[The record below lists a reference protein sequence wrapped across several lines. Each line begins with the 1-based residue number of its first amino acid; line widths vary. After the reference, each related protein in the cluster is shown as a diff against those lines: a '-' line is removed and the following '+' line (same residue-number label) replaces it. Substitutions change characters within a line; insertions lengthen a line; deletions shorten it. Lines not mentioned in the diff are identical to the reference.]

1 MLNMRASR
9 FALALL
15 AGSGL
20 AALLGGSAALS
31 QSSGLQNTLPQT
43 CTNLRFGSVPD
54 FRWQG
59 EGGGYNPF
67 TPQAYTQEGHLEVR
81 STVGTCSF
89 FVTFAAGSSGNFGTR
104 TMTLGA
110 SQLPYNIHD
119 SVTRSNVLK
128 DLQTANENEI
138 LTGVIPVDNP
148 GTESLDLSYYVH
160 MTPGLI
166 RQAGDYTDTVTM
178 TLYRGTL
185 TNYTQMA
192 TRNVRYRALIP
203 KVAEASV
210 VSSGGVFDANA
221 TQYNVDFGI
230 LQEGDRDRLDV
241 LVRTNAG
248 YKLELLS
255 QNLGK
260 LRLIGGA
267 GGTVPYTLTVG
278 GQVVNL
284 SSKVTIAERSG
295 VTQSGG
301 DRFPM
306 QIEIGTMA
314 DAVPGNYRD
323 DITVIVRTTD

>member
-1 MLNMRASR
+1 MLNMRVFR
-9 FALALL
+9 TVLLLLGGGALALL
-15 AGSGL
+15 LAGP
-20 AALLGGSAALS
+20 AALS
-31 QSSGLQNTLPQT
+31 QSSGLQNDLPQT
-43 CTNLRFGSVPD
+43 CNNLGFGSVPD

-67 TPQAYTQEGHLEVR
+67 TPQAYTQEGQLEIR

-89 FVTFAAGSSGNFGTR
+89 FVTFGPGSAGNFNR
-104 TMTLGA
+104 YMVLGA
-110 SQLPYNIHD
+110 NQLPYNIHD

-128 DLQTANENEI
+128 DLQSANENEI
-138 LTGVIPVDNP
+138 LTGVIAADNS
-148 GTESLDLSYYVH
+148 GTESVDLSYYVH
-160 MTPGLI
+160 ITPGQI
-166 RQAGDYTDTVTM
+166 RPAGDYTDNVNL

-192 TRNVRYRALIP
+192 TRTIRYRALIP

-210 VSSGGVFDANA
+210 VSSGAQFDANA
-221 TQYNVDFGI
+221 TQYNVDFGV

-248 YKLELLS
+248 YKLEVLS

-260 LRLIGGA
+260 LRRVGGVS
-267 GGTVPYTLTVG
+267 GTVPYTLTVN
-278 GQVVNL
+278 GQTINL

-306 QIEIGTMA
+306 QIEIGTLA

-323 DITVIVRTTD
+323 DIIVIVRTTD

>member
-9 FALALL
+9 IALL
-15 AGSGL
+15 LFGGSVL
-20 AALLGGSAALS
+20 AALLGRPEALS
-31 QSSGLQNTLPQT
+31 QSSGLQNSLPQT
-43 CTNLRFGSVPD
+43 CSNLRFGSVPD

-67 TPQAYTQEGHLEVR
+67 TPQAYTQEGHLEIR

-89 FVTFAAGSSGNFGTR
+89 FVTFSAGSAGNFNR
-104 TMTLGA
+104 YMVLGA
-110 SQLPYNIHD
+110 NQLPYNIYD

-128 DLQTANENEI
+128 DLQSANENEI
-138 LTGVIPVDNP
+138 LTGVIATDNS
-148 GTESLDLSYYVH
+148 GTESVDLSYYVH
-160 MTPGLI
+160 ITPGLI
-166 RQAGDYTDTVTM
+166 RPAGDYLDTVTL
-178 TLYRGTL
+178 TLFRGTL

-210 VSSGGVFDANA
+210 VASGAPFDANA
-221 TQYNVDFGI
+221 TQYNVDFGT

-248 YKLELLS
+248 YKLEILS
-255 QNLGK
+255 QNQGM
-260 LRLIGGA
+260 LRRVGGVS
-267 GGTVPYTLTVG
+267 GTVPYTLTIA
-278 GQVVNL
+278 GQTINL

-295 VTQSGG
+295 VTQSAG

-306 QIEIGTMA
+306 LIEIGTLA